1 MPAVAAGALEGPADG
16 AVGRD
21 RRRSVGWKLMPV
33 FVAAVVV
40 VGAGIWIGVPRA
52 IRAGVEA
59 DAVAGAERTVQQF
72 KQLRAYYTEKV
83 VAKALKAGMP
93 VNFDHAGKE
102 GTIPLPAT
110 MIHDLSA
117 QLSKD
122 GTRIGLYSPY
132 PFPNRKD
139 RQLDAFGQQAWDF
152 LTQSP
157 DRSFTRVETVD
168 GKSTVRVGVA
178 DTLTGQA
185 CVACHNTR
193 ADSPKKDWKLG
204 DLRGVLEVAVS
215 IDEPL
220 ARAERLSR
228 SVALAV
234 VAAFAAIGGIVGW
247 LLRRLVLK
255 PMAGL
260 TAAMASLARR
270 EWTTAVPETGRRDE
284 IGTMAAAVQVFK
296 DNGIENDR
304 LQREAEE
311 ARRQRAEQDR
321 ERHRLEQEAR
331 DADQRRQQEQAEAAR
346 RAEAERLREEER
358 MRAEAAERR
367 RQELAAL
374 ADDFERRVKSM
385 VESVTAAAGKAQ
397 SASGDMSRTAE
408 QTSQRAAAVAAASEE
423 ASTNVQAVAAA
434 AEELAQSIREISG
447 QVSDSAARTQGAV
460 GAAQKASGIAEGLA
474 AAAQKIGDVVGLINT
489 IAAQTNLLALN
500 ATIEAAR
507 AGEAG
512 KGFAV
517 VASEV
522 KSLATQTSRATEEI
536 VGQVQAIQQSTGAV
550 SQAIRDVTQAI
561 GAANE
566 IANAIAAAIEEQG
579 AATQEISRNVQE
591 ASKGTG
597 DVSRNIAGVT
607 EATAGSRAAA
617 QELHQASTALF
628 DQSRRLGGEVER
640 FIARVRAG

>member
-1 MPAVAAGALEGPADG
+1 MAAAAATAPVGSDKGAP
-16 AVGRD
+16 GRAT
-21 RRRSVGWKLMPV
+21 RSVGWKLMPV
-33 FVAAVVV
+33 FAAAILV

-52 IRAGVEA
+52 IRSGVEA

-93 VNFDHAGKE
+93 VNFDHAGKD
-102 GTIPLPAT
+102 GTVPLPAT

-117 QLSKD
+117 ELSKG

-139 RQLDAFGQQAWDF
+139 RALDDFGQQAWDF
-152 LTQSP
+152 LLKTP

-168 GKSTVRVGVA
+168 GKTTVRVGVA
-178 DTLTGQA
+178 DQLTGQG
-185 CVACHNTR
+185 CVNCHNTR

-204 DLRGVLEVAVS
+204 DLRGVLEVAVQ

-220 ARAERLSR
+220 ARARTLSHF
-228 SVALAV
+228 VALAV
-234 VAAFAAIGGIVGW
+234 VAAFVVIGGIIAW
-247 LLRRLVLK
+247 MLRRVVLK

-260 TAAMASLARR
+260 TGAMSSLARR
-270 EWTTAVPETGRRDE
+270 EWKTEVPGIGRRDE

-311 ARRQRAEQDR
+311 ARRRHAEQ
-321 ERHRLEQEAR
+321 EQERQRLAEEAR
-331 DADQRRQQEQAEAAR
+331 EAEARRKQELAEAER
-346 RAEAERLREEER
+346 RAEAERVQEQER
-358 MRAEAAERR
+358 LRAEAEQARR
-367 RQELAAL
+367 RELAAL
-374 ADDFERRVKSM
+374 ADDFERQVKSM
-385 VESVTAAAGKAQ
+385 VEQVTAAADRSK

-408 QTSQRAAAVAAASEE
+408 ETSARAAAVAAASEE

-434 AEELAQSIREISG
+434 AEELARSIREISS
-447 QVSDSAARTQGAV
+447 QVSDSANRTQGAV
-460 GAAQKASGIAEGLA
+460 GAAEKASGIAEGLA
-474 AAAQKIGDVVGLINT
+474 AAAQKIGDVVNLINS

-536 VGQVQAIQQSTGAV
+536 VSQVQAIQQSTGAV
-550 SQAIRDVTQAI
+550 STAIREVTQAI

-566 IANAIAAAIEEQG
+566 IAGAIAAAVEEQG

-591 ASKGTG
+591 ASRGTG

-607 EATAGSRAAA
+607 EATGGARRAAND
-617 QELHQASTALF
+617 LHQTSSALF
-628 DQSRRLGGEVER
+628 DQSRRLGDEVER
-640 FIARVRAG
+640 FIAKVRAG